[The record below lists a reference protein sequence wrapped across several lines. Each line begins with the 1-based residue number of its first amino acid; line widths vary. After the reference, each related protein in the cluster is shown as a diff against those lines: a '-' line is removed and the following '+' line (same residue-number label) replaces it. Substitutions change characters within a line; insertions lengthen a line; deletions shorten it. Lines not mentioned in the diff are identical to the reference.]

1 MLKIEY
7 HYDIVLLFKANKN
20 DESFIKTW
28 WKDGVLKSK
37 VNLIILIGGA
47 SEVINKPAIDMCEY
61 IKDLSETRRKEK
73 KKRSRLKLVQ
83 EKW

>member
-1 MLKIEY
+1 M
-7 HYDIVLLFKANKN
+7 
-20 DESFIKTW
+20 
-28 WKDGVLKSK
+28 
-37 VNLIILIGGA
+37 IILIGGA

-83 EKW
+83 EKWQLLIKISKKWSFKFGTPFF

>member
-1 MLKIEY
+1 MVY
-7 HYDIVLLFKANKN
+7 WNQ
-20 DESFIKTW
+20 
-28 WKDGVLKSK
+28 K

-73 KKRSRLKLVQ
+73 KKISRLKLVQ